1 MRVWMQNSCENS
13 QCQTRAKLNLW
24 GVLFSVAVIVEVLH
38 FKSTHSFLQ
47 EKKKKSDS
55 LVEIN

>member
-38 FKSTHSFLQ
+38 FKSMHSFLQ
-47 EKKKKSDS
+47 EKKKNQ
-55 LVEIN
+55 IP